1 MIADRY
7 DAFLFDLDG
16 TIYRGDEPTPG
27 AAETLERL
35 RGMGKGLAFMTNN
48 SSRSPEDIV
57 EHLASIGV
65 AVLADEVVSSA
76 GPTADLLREHDVR
89 RAFVIGEGGLRAAL
103 VEAGI
108 ELLDGE
114 PDEGDAVVVGLDRSV
129 DYARLR
135 TAALLLERGAR
146 LVASNAD
153 GSFPVAGG
161 WNWPGAGAILAAIET
176 TTGET
181 AEVVGKPNPPIFRTS
196 LARAGGGRALVIGD
210 RLDTDIEGARRLGW
224 DSALVLTGV
233 GRREDLRGAG
243 FSPTYVLEDLRSL
256 VEDRDE
262 AHHG

>member
-27 AAETLERL
+27 AAETVERL
-35 RGMGKGLAFMTNN
+35 RRMGKGLAFMTNN
-48 SSRSPEDIV
+48 SSRSAEDV
-57 EHLASIGV
+57 AGHLGSIGV
-65 AVLADEVVSSA
+65 TVAADEVVNSA
-76 GPTADLLREHDVR
+76 GPTADLLGQHDVR
-89 RAFVIGEGGLRAAL
+89 RAFVIGESGLRGAL
-103 VEAGI
+103 LEAGI

-114 PDEGDAVVVGLDRSV
+114 PEEADAVVVGLDRGV
-129 DYARLR
+129 DYAGLR
-135 TAALLLERGAR
+135 TAALLVERGAR
-146 LVASNAD
+146 LMASNAD
-153 GSFPVAGG
+153 ASFPVAGG

-181 AEVVGKPNPPIFRTS
+181 AEVVGKPNPPIFETS
-196 LARAGGGRALVIGD
+196 LASAGGGKPLVVGD

-233 GRREDLRGAG
+233 ARREDLRGVG
-243 FSPTYVLEDLRSL
+243 FSPTYVLEDLRAL

-262 AHHG
+262 AHQG